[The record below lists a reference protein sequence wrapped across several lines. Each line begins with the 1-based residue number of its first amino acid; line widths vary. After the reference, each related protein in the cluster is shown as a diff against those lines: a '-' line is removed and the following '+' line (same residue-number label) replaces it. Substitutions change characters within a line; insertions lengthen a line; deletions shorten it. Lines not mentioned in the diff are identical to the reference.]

1 MRDTSMYA
9 IERKRGE
16 QAVEALTHGFRYELR
31 RPTFPALR
39 LLNDS
44 GTADVVVLRRETPLL
59 FYTNRVVA
67 IYLFSL
73 SCGYNII

>member
-1 MRDTSMYA
+1 MHTT
-9 IERKRGE
+9 ERNHGE
-16 QAVEALTHGFRYELR
+16 QVLQASTDEFRYELR

>member
-31 RPTFPALR
+31 RPTFPAFCFTQWYAFAF
-39 LLNDS
+39 
-44 GTADVVVLRRETPLL
+44 G
-59 FYTNRVVA
+59 
-67 IYLFSL
+67 
-73 SCGYNII
+73 